1 MRLSLIAAVA
11 DNGIIGRGNDI
22 PWRLPA
28 DWRRFKATTMGHHLL
43 MGRKTF
49 ESIGRPLPNRENLV
63 LTRRKAEPVPDVHF
77 FPDLDSALAWAREQG
92 FEECFVAGGEAVYR
106 EALECADRILLTRVE
121 AEPEGDVFFP
131 APDET
136 RWHCSAR
143 EPHPADERHAHA
155 FAIETWERRN

>member
-1 MRLSLIAAVA
+1 MMISMIAALST
-11 DNGIIGRGNDI
+11 NGAIGRDNAL
-22 PWRLPA
+22 PWHLPE
-28 DWRRFKATTMGHHLL
+28 DLRYFKKITMGKPLL

-63 LTRRKAEPVPDVHF
+63 LTRRKAEPVPEVHF

-92 FEECFVAGGEAVYR
+92 FAECFVAGGEAVYR
-106 EALECADRILLTRVE
+106 EALESADRILLTRVE

-131 APDET
+131 ALDET
-136 RWHCSAR
+136 RWRCTAR

-155 FAIETWERRN
+155 FTIETWERRD